1 MAAICHIRLSK
12 IKNLNYTS
20 GAGDQHASPCQIS
33 SKSVKRLQ
41 KYGDLTLFKMAA
53 VRHVGFVKFNF
64 LAVGEVKRPI
74 MHEHTKI
81 RKDRSNRC
89 ADITIFVIFKMAAT
103 AILDFQKFEILT
115 ADPLQA
121 DAGS

>member
-1 MAAICHIRLSK
+1 VPNFIK
-12 IKNLNYTS
+12 IGQTVAEIWRFNVIQN
-20 GAGDQHASPCQIS
+20 G
-33 SKSVKRLQ
+33 
-41 KYGDLTLFKMAA
+41 A